1 MNIFIYLFIYLLKTL
16 LEYMNLKGH
25 LMSKQELISWKIKF
39 IIIDMHAN
47 VKYNG
52 EHEVINVETGHGSK
66 RRGMGLESLCNF

>member
-1 MNIFIYLFIYLLKTL
+1 
-16 LEYMNLKGH
+16 
-25 LMSKQELISWKIKF
+25 MSKQELTSWKIKF